1 MCKQKR
7 YNKNKKYIFELN
19 EINSNIFE
27 INSNIFKV
35 YAKNYKE
42 ASIKLVSFLI
52 ENKIITEE
60 NINNIVL
67 KRI

>member
-1 MCKQKR
+1 MRKQKR

-19 EINSNIFE
+19 E

>member
-1 MCKQKR
+1 MCNQKR

-19 EINSNIFE
+19 E

>member
-7 YNKNKKYIFELN
+7 YNKNKKYIFEL
-19 EINSNIFE
+19 SE

>member
-19 EINSNIFE
+19 EINSNIF
-27 INSNIFKV
+27 KV

-42 ASIKLVSFLI
+42 ASIKLVYFLI

>member
-19 EINSNIFE
+19 E

-52 ENKIITEE
+52 KNKIITEE

>member
-19 EINSNIFE
+19 E